1 MLGSSVRKYILCN
14 VSVTVFIAGSNIC
27 TSRGVTTC
35 QQCLAV
41 DPICAWCSQEV
52 KTTTYTHT
60 HHVESLLPFIT
71 LCNKLEQTLF
81 PNSILIVVIF
91 WWFFFNM
98 LIDCNLW
105 CEEIKNSREK
115 GVGHTGE
122 IPGPARGWI
131 NQYILSP
138 KSFLFNWFP
147 FM

>member
-1 MLGSSVRKYILCN
+1 MRKYVLCN
-14 VSVTVFIAGSNIC
+14 VSFTLVITGSNIC

-52 KTTTYTHT
+52 KTTTYTQT
-60 HHVESLLPFIT
+60 HT
-71 LCNKLEQTLF
+71 LCQVAPPIHHSVQQVRTESPF

-98 LIDCNLW
+98 LIHCSLW
-105 CEEIKNSREK
+105 CEEIKNSREM
-115 GVGHTGE
+115 GVGHAGE
-122 IPGPARGWI
+122 TPGPARGWI
-131 NQYILSP
+131 NQYILLP
-138 KSFLFNWFP
+138 KHFLFNWFS